1 VTHLIKALRE
11 AKLVPS
17 DTGDSTLRNLKQ
29 AYKARLPGQKLKD
42 WREKGR
48 PSLKSI
54 PEVEAFVDEAAG
66 TVSGADMMAELNARK
81 KANAVAKGLSALTV
95 SPVST
100 KSGQRYMH
108 MAAELRHP
116 VNKTIDKTRSRWAAE
131 RSLRALA
138 GEVAVMT
145 SMLYRP
151 CGLNERA
158 SGDDLTNPLAA
169 MAADAFGVN
178 EVVHVDHALVT
189 NTDGTTVFKMVT
201 APKEQIVDFRVAATK
216 AEASSSYATF
226 KLDEH
231 DGFHEGLRVELII
244 TVNMAGMMADLHLN
258 VKNLNERELSPSRA
272 RMASPPSRCQ
282 AWLLALLL
290 TSRPHARGG

>member
-116 VNKTIDKTRSRWAAE
+116 VNKTIDKTI
-131 RSLRALA
+131 ALH
-138 GEVAVMT
+138 
-145 SMLYRP
+145 S
-151 CGLNERA
+151 
-158 SGDDLTNPLAA
+158 
-169 MAADAFGVN
+169 
-178 EVVHVDHALVT
+178 HV
-189 NTDGTTVFKMVT
+189 
-201 APKEQIVDFRVAATK
+201 
-216 AEASSSYATF
+216 
-226 KLDEH
+226 
-231 DGFHEGLRVELII
+231 
-244 TVNMAGMMADLHLN
+244 
-258 VKNLNERELSPSRA
+258 
-272 RMASPPSRCQ
+272 
-282 AWLLALLL
+282 
-290 TSRPHARGG
+290 